1 MAIGSAADIIWLYE
15 GKNGKVMVMNKSK
28 VSSVSETNIGIYVWE
43 LPEGIYLADG
53 QGNVLSIASR
63 RGDIQRMKKICQA
76 AAHHGYPDG
85 NPVFIEGVRKIT
97 DEEYHEQIRR
107 MAAGETP
114 DEYDLGA
121 LRDDLKYRQHYGD

>member
-1 MAIGSAADIIWLYE
+1 
-15 GKNGKVMVMNKSK
+15 MNKSK

-63 RGDIQRMKKICQA
+63 RGDIQRIKKICDA
-76 AAHHGYPDG
+76 ARHHGYPDG

-97 DEEYHEQIRR
+97 DEEYNDQIRR

-121 LRDDLKYRQHYGD
+121 LRDDLRYRDQYGN